1 MILKSIESV
10 PSEVVDM
17 EGAKD
22 ARVRWL
28 ISEKDGAP
36 TFAMRLFELAPGGH
50 TPHHTHCSEHEVF
63 VVEGTGTAVGAD
75 GERPFRAGDVIYIP
89 PDEKHQFR
97 NTSHAVCKF
106 LCLIPSQQS
115 CVR

>member
-1 MILKSIESV
+1 MIIKSIQTV
-10 PSEVVDM
+10 PLEPVEM
-17 EGAKD
+17 QGAKD
-22 ARVRWL
+22 AQVRWL

-50 TPHHTHCSEHEVF
+50 TPHHTHCFEHEVF
-63 VVEGTGTAVGAD
+63 IVEGSGTAVGAD
-75 GERPFRAGDVIYIP
+75 GERPFTVGDVIFVP
-89 PDEKHQFR
+89 ADEMHQFR
-97 NTSHAVCKF
+97 NTSGGVCKF